1 MGFKIEGIIFMSVVW
16 ITVISIAIFCFRRV
30 LMIEKAKRNKMDA
43 MPNDDSSVYD
53 KKES

>member
-1 MGFKIEGIIFMSVVW
+1 MGFKIEGIIFMSIVW

-30 LMIEKAKRNKMDA
+30 FMIEKAKRDKMNA
-43 MPNDDSSVYD
+43 MPNDDSSSYN